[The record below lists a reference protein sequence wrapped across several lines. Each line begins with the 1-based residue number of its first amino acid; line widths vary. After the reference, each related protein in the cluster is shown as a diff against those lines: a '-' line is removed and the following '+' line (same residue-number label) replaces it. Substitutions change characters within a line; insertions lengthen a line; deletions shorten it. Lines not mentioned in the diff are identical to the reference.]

1 MRSGDWIT
9 VSSPR
14 GEVEVQAL
22 VTERMRPLR
31 VDGRMIHTVGMP
43 WHFGYK
49 GIAKGDIAN
58 SLAHIAEDPNSRIH
72 EGKVFVCN
80 LRAGRKGGRR

>member
-1 MRSGDWIT
+1 
-9 VSSPR
+9 
-14 GEVEVQAL
+14 
-22 VTERMRPLR
+22 
-31 VDGRMIHTVGMP
+31 MIHTVGMP